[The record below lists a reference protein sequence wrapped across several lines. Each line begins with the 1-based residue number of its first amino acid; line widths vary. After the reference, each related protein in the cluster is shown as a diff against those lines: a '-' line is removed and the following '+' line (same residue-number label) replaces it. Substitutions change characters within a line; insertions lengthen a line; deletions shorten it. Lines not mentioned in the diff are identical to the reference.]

1 MYMPNM
7 CCEVEPERS
16 DSLSTWTDTMID
28 AKIDQLMNE
37 AARVIEAW
45 DKKIQEIN
53 ARIAELQNEKLR
65 RLENESK

>member
-1 MYMPNM
+1 MPNM